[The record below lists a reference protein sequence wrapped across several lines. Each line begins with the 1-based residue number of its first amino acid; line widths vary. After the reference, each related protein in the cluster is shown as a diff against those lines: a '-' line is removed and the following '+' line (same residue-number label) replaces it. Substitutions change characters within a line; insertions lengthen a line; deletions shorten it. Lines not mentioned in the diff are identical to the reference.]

1 VIFEEFKGTGNS
13 EIILDRNIS
22 DRRIYPA
29 INITKS
35 GTRKEEL
42 LQGSENLQKIAYG
55 QRVTYAQLAAMTGRL
70 RAFRAAG
77 SANAKNKI
85 PIIVPCHRV
94 VASNGL
100 GGYSGGEGL
109 GGGPLLRMLINE
121 PKVNAIAAPTRRPL
135 GDMPGVFNPHDPQLS
150 DALAQVTDPIDIV
163 FCCLG
168 TTRREAGSKEAFI
181 HADYTLVVDTALT
194 GRRLGAQHMLVVSAM
209 GANAHSP
216 FFYNRV
222 KGEMEEALIAQNW
235 PKLTIARP
243 SMLLGDRSKQ
253 RMNETLFAP
262 LFRLLPGNWKSIDA
276 RDVARVM
283 LAESMRPEHE
293 GVTILSSSELRK
305 RAE

>member
-1 VIFEEFKGTGNS
+1 MSQVLITG
-13 EIILDRNIS
+13 
-22 DRRIYPA
+22 A
-29 INITKS
+29 
-35 GTRKEEL
+35 
-42 LQGSENLQKIAYG
+42 
-55 QRVTYAQLAAMTGRL
+55 TGL
-70 RAFRAAG
+70 
-77 SANAKNKI
+77 
-85 PIIVPCHRV
+85 V
-94 VASNGL
+94 
-100 GGYSGGEGL
+100 GGH
-109 GGGPLLRMLINE
+109 LLRMLINE
-121 PKVNAIAAPTRRPL
+121 PKVNDIAAPTRRPL

-243 SMLLGDRSKQ
+243 SMLLGARSKQ